1 MLIPWQFGDINIVLA
16 VDKQAAEGHIMR
28 RESATA
34 SFPSL
39 SPCTYS
45 PLFFSFFFF
54 SFKVNPWASMKRTLK
69 WLEHAHRLV

>member
-34 SFPSL
+34 SFLLYLPAHIPPSL
-39 SPCTYS
+39 
-45 PLFFSFFFF
+45 FFLF